1 MARMEAADKK
11 WRAEADLGT
20 LMEAKK
26 IVKDKARMA
35 AVKRLAKEK
44 KAMLDAITEKRG

>member
-1 MARMEAADKK
+1 MARIDDAEKK
-11 WRAEADLGT
+11 WRAESDLST

-44 KAMLDAITEKRG
+44 KAALEAITEKSA